1 MAATPL
7 NVHSFIHYR
16 SVIMQPEI
24 LSKPD
29 NKTANINVKK
39 TVVLNKLVTMTLI
52 SDVETAKTS
61 VSYFLT

>member
-1 MAATPL
+1 
-7 NVHSFIHYR
+7 
-16 SVIMQPEI
+16 MQPEI